1 MSHVEHSRSYRFVH
15 LGCPK
20 NLVDAERAAG
30 GLDAA
35 GWREAPDEASAD
47 LVIVTTCAFIEPA
60 VEESV
65 DEILRVAAARRP
77 EQRIAVVGCL
87 VSREGERL
95 PPLLPEVD
103 LFLDVA
109 GFERLA
115 AEAAAIFDLSPP
127 RAGGEGERRLFTPP
141 HIGYLKI
148 AEGCSNR
155 CSYCLIPSI
164 RGDLV
169 CRGRGEIVRE
179 AAWLASRGV
188 REVVVIAQDTTAWR
202 DGDAE
207 LVDLLEEV
215 ATAAPDVWL
224 RLMYLHPRH
233 LDVEGLVRLIE
244 SGAILPYLDIP
255 VQHAAD
261 GVLRRMRRGYGR
273 SDLERI
279 FGRLREVEGLT
290 LRTTAMT
297 GFPGETD
304 EDFREL
310 ADFLER
316 TAFDHVGVF
325 VFSPEEGTSARG
337 KAVPRARA
345 LARRD
350 ELLELQME
358 ISHER
363 LTRLEDARVEVLVD
377 GKCAPEDRP
386 EPSIGAVGRFA
397 GQAWE
402 IDGVCWLSGEPPPA
416 GRIVEARVARAE
428 AYDLFVEPAGDF
440 R

>member
-1 MSHVEHSRSYRFVH
+1 MSHSDAVRLYRFVH

-65 DEILRVAAARRP
+65 DEILRVASAKRP
-77 EQRIAVVGCL
+77 GQRVAVVGCL
-87 VSREGERL
+87 VSREGDRL
-95 PPLLPEVD
+95 APLLPEVD

-115 AEAAAIFDLSPP
+115 AEAAALFDLAAP
-127 RAGGEGERRLFTPP
+127 AGGKGTRRLFTPP

-155 CSYCLIPSI
+155 CSYCLIPSL

-169 CRGRGEIVRE
+169 CRGREEIVGE
-179 AAWLASRGV
+179 AAWLAERGV
-188 REVVVIAQDTTAWR
+188 REIVVIAQDTTAWR
-202 DGDAE
+202 DGNAG
-207 LVDLLEEV
+207 LVDLLEDI
-215 ATAAPDVWL
+215 AAAAPDVWL

-244 SGAILPYLDIP
+244 SRTILPYLDIP

-273 SDLERI
+273 ADLHRI

-297 GFPGETD
+297 GFPGETA

-310 ADFLER
+310 LDFLEQ

-325 VFSPEEGTSARG
+325 VFSPEEGT
-337 KAVPRARA
+337 KAHGAVVPRAKA

-350 ELLELQME
+350 EVIDLQME

-363 LTRLEDARVEVLVD
+363 LARLENTTVEVLVD
-377 GKCAPEDRP
+377 GPCEPAERP
-386 EPSIGAVGRFA
+386 DPSIMAVGRFA

-402 IDGVCWLSGEPPPA
+402 IDGVCWLSGEAPGA
-416 GRIVEARVARAE
+416 GSIVEARVARAE
-428 AYDLFVEPAGDF
+428 AYDLFVQPAGDF